1 MPDRIA
7 RTRWT
12 GDLTTGSGT
21 VELVSSRAGRFT
33 FTLLTWASEPT
44 GQTSPEELVAA
55 AHSACYS
62 MQLSALLTANGT
74 PPQRIDT
81 EATVRQDQR
90 PQEFLI
96 SDIRLTVRAD
106 VPGTD
111 AETFDRIA
119 ARARQL
125 CPISVAL
132 AGTNITLDAQLES
145 WDAREREL
153 S

>member
-44 GQTSPEELVAA
+44 GQTSPEELIAA

-62 MQLSALLTANGT
+62 MQLSALLTAGGT

-81 EATVRQDQR
+81 EAAVRRDQHG
-90 PQEFLI
+90 QELLI
-96 SDIRLTVRAD
+96 SDIKLTVRAD
-106 VPGTD
+106 VPGIDTQ
-111 AETFDRIA
+111 TFDHLA

-125 CPISVAL
+125 CPVSAAL
-132 AGTNITLDAQLES
+132 AGTHIALDARLET
-145 WDAREREL
+145 WDAREHEL